1 MSDRKPVIEFEAY
14 RIINID
20 YKVYDD
26 LKDLE
31 EFAEDMSALSAWVG
45 IDEEEEHAQIKLKT
59 VVSDEDNLR
68 SITVEVAGAF
78 KINDKKDVKSRLTSN
93 GTAILLP
100 YLRSIVSMV
109 SSFDNKN
116 AILLPTL
123 RLD

>member
-1 MSDRKPVIEFEAY
+1 MSDKKPVIEFEAY

-20 YKVYDD
+20 YKAYDD

-31 EFAEDMSALSAWVG
+31 EFAEDKSALSAWVG
-45 IDEEEEHAQIKLKT
+45 IDEEEEHAQIKLKA

-78 KINDKKDVKSRLTSN
+78 KINDKNDVKSHLTSN

-100 YLRSIVSMV
+100 YLRSIVSMI

-116 AILLPTL
+116 AILLPTF

>member
-1 MSDRKPVIEFEAY
+1 MSDKKPVIEFEAY

-31 EFAEDMSALSAWVG
+31 EFADDMSALSAWVG
-45 IDEEEEHAQIKLKT
+45 IDEDEEHAQIKLKA

-78 KINDKKDVKSRLTSN
+78 KINDKNDVKSHLTSN

>member
-31 EFAEDMSALSAWVG
+31 EFTEEKSELSVWCG
-45 IDEEEEHAQIKLKT
+45 INEEEDHAQIKLKT
-59 VVSDEDNLR
+59 VVSDKDNLR

-78 KINDKKDVKSRLTSN
+78 KINDKKDVKSYLTSN

>member
-1 MSDRKPVIEFEAY
+1 MSDKKPVIEFEAY
-14 RIINID
+14 RITNID
-20 YKVYDD
+20 YKAYDD

-31 EFAEDMSALSAWVG
+31 EFAEDKSALSAWVG
-45 IDEEEEHAQIKLKT
+45 IDEEEEHAQIKLKA

-78 KINDKKDVKSRLTSN
+78 KINDKNDVKSHLTSN

-116 AILLPTL
+116 AILLPTF

>member
-1 MSDRKPVIEFEAY
+1 MSDKKPVIEFEAY
-14 RIINID
+14 KIINID

-31 EFAEDMSALSAWVG
+31 KFAEDTSVLSAWVG
-45 IDEEEEHAQIKLKT
+45 INEEEEHAQIKLKA

-78 KINDKKDVKSRLTSN
+78 KINDKKDVKSHLTSN

-116 AILLPTL
+116 AILLPTF

>member
-20 YKVYDD
+20 YKAYDD

-31 EFAEDMSALSAWVG
+31 EFTEEKSELSVWCG
-45 IDEEEEHAQIKLKT
+45 INEEEDHAQIKLKT
-59 VVSDEDNLR
+59 VVSDKDNLR

-78 KINDKKDVKSRLTSN
+78 KINDKKDVKSYLTSN

>member
-1 MSDRKPVIEFEAY
+1 MSDKKPVIEFEAY
-14 RIINID
+14 KIINID

-26 LKDLE
+26 VKDLE
-31 EFAEDMSALSAWVG
+31 KFAEDTSVLSAWVG
-45 IDEEEEHAQIKLKT
+45 INEEEEHAQIKLKA

-78 KINDKKDVKSRLTSN
+78 KINDKKDVKSHLTSN

-116 AILLPTL
+116 AILLPTF

>member
-78 KINDKKDVKSRLTSN
+78 KINDKKDVKSHLTSN